1 MAKIEYS
8 SNNSGGSWWLSD
20 EDWKALEA
28 AGWDVEWVADEEE
41 DRLISVKN
49 DRWLGA
55 LATRA
60 SKETSDPQE
69 AVREFERITG
79 QNAGDIGCTCCGP
92 PHDFT
97 FEDDEGN
104 RSYPEREVSSS
115 LSF

>member
-1 MAKIEYS
+1 MATIEYS

-28 AGWDVEWVADEEE
+28 AGWDVEWKDG
-41 DRLISVKN
+41 
-49 DRWLGA
+49 RWLGA

-69 AVREFERITG
+69 AVREFERVTG

-92 PHDFT
+92 PHNFT

-104 RSYPEREVSSS
+104 YSYPEREVSSS